1 MEKFESAGISYFNES
16 NEVKFAQI
24 DQMKMKINERE
35 VKEEQK
41 IELESS
47 LED

>member
-16 NEVKFAQI
+16 NEVKLAQI
-24 DQMKMKINERE
+24 KMSIDE
-35 VKEEQK
+35 KEEQN